1 MPWGGVPGIGAVQT
15 AVPRDPLCATLH
27 TMEPAIIAPSIL
39 AADFTDIRNAI
50 EVVEGA
56 DAPWIHLDVMDGHFV
71 PNISFGSQ
79 MVQDIRT
86 RTSRTLDVHLMVSNP
101 QDHIAPFA
109 HAGADL
115 ITVHLEASVHLH
127 RLLGSIRD
135 LGVGAGVA
143 VVPSTPVSSLMEV
156 LSMVDLVVVMTVN
169 PGFGGQKLIPATL
182 EKVRRLAEIR
192 REGNLAYRISVDG
205 GINGDTAA
213 AARNAGADVL
223 VMGSAFFSAQ
233 EPHALVRQF
242 T

>member
-1 MPWGGVPGIGAVQT
+1 
-15 AVPRDPLCATLH
+15 
-27 TMEPAIIAPSIL
+27 
-39 AADFTDIRNAI
+39 
-50 EVVEGA
+50 
-56 DAPWIHLDVMDGHFV
+56 
-71 PNISFGSQ
+71 
-79 MVQDIRT
+79 
-86 RTSRTLDVHLMVSNP
+86 
-101 QDHIAPFA
+101 
-109 HAGADL
+109 
-115 ITVHLEASVHLH
+115 
-127 RLLGSIRD
+127 
-135 LGVGAGVA
+135 
-143 VVPSTPVSSLMEV
+143 
-156 LSMVDLVVVMTVN
+156 MVDLVVVMTVN